1 MRARQA
7 RRILHFDAVLD
18 AGVGGL
24 LLLSAWDDLF
34 LALGIPPPEPAIFAE
49 LAGVLLLGFAYLL
62 WVAPDYTVLAR
73 RVTEVA
79 ALSNA
84 VAAALIALWL
94 ASRPDGLELLGGLL
108 MGALAVALAGLAWME
123 ARITSM

>member
-7 RRILHFDAVLD
+7 RRVLHADAVLD
-18 AGVGGL
+18 AGVGIL

-34 LALGIPPPEPAIFAE
+34 LALGLPPPEPAIFAE

-62 WVAPDYTVLAR
+62 WVAPAYSLLAR

-94 ASRPDGLELLGGLL
+94 ASRPDGLELLGGVL
-108 MGALAVALAGLAWME
+108 MGALAVALAVLAWME
-123 ARITSM
+123 ARITSF

>member
-7 RRILHFDAVLD
+7 RRVLHVDAALD
-18 AGVGGL
+18 AGVGAL
-24 LLLSAWDDLF
+24 FLLSAWDDLF

-62 WVAPDYTVLAR
+62 WVAPVYAVLAR

-79 ALSNA
+79 AVSNA

-108 MGALAVALAGLAWME
+108 MGALAVALAVVAWLE
-123 ARITSM
+123 ARITSF

>member
-7 RRILHFDAVLD
+7 RRVLHLDAVLG
-18 AGVGGL
+18 AGVGAL
-24 LLLSAWDDLF
+24 FLLSAWDDLF
-34 LALGIPPPEPAIFAE
+34 LALGLPPPEPAIFAE

-62 WVAPDYTVLAR
+62 WVAPDYAVLAR

-84 VAAALIALWL
+84 IAAALIALWL
-94 ASRPDGLELLGGLL
+94 ASRPDGLELLGGVL
-108 MGALAVALAGLAWME
+108 MGALAVALAVLAWME
-123 ARITSM
+123 ARITSF

>member
-62 WVAPDYTVLAR
+62 WVAPDYAVLAR

-123 ARITSM
+123 ARITSI